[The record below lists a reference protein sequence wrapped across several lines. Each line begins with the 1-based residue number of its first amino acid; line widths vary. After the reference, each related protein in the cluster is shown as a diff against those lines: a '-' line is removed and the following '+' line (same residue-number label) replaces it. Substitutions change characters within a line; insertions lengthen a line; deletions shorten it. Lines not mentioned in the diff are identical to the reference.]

1 MCNYHRISILQTGVN
16 VIELIKKRVTI
27 DKPCFFANFQQ
38 LSLCKSFFM
47 PLIYRFESTF

>member
-38 LSLCKSFFM
+38 LSLLQKFLYALNLS
-47 PLIYRFESTF
+47 I